1 MSLRFLVCAAGQQ
14 HLQLASKR
22 GSSRRYK
29 PSSAQN
35 CTEDAFTTQPGS
47 PSAGCEQRP
56 PPRGH
61 PKGTGRGVGLLLSGR
76 CGPGRPCGV
85 SVGSHRAPTP
95 APRAG
100 EDVCPHMSPCG
111 LAASGGP
118 QSEPH
123 DAGGSRLSLVN
134 CTAQ

>member
-1 MSLRFLVCAAGQQ
+1 VP
-14 HLQLASKR
+14 LASNT
-22 GSSRRYK
+22 SSWLQNEAAVGGTNPLQPKTALRMRS
-29 PSSAQN
+29 PHSQAAPLLAVSSGLL
-35 CTEDAFTTQPGS
+35 PGDT
-47 PSAGCEQRP
+47 
-56 PPRGH
+56 
-61 PKGTGRGVGLLLSGR
+61 KGTGRGVGLLLSGR

-85 SVGSHRAPTP
+85 SVGSHRAPMP
-95 APRAG
+95 APGAG

-111 LAASGGP
+111 RAASGGP